1 MSAVLETRPTK
12 SAFAQYR
19 HSLWLLTMRDL
30 KVRYSTS
37 ALGYLWSI
45 IDPLLMAGIYYF
57 VFVVIF
63 NRGDAI
69 NQPYIIF
76 LLTGL
81 LPWMW
86 FSGAVGDMTRAFLK
100 ESKLIRS
107 TKIPRSIWVMR
118 IVLSKGIEFLASLPV
133 IAIFVFTTLSG
144 EHPAHIGWGSFYSLI
159 AIVIEGILIAGIGL
173 IVAPLVVFFRDLERA
188 VKLILRLLFYA
199 SPLVYGVSELDA
211 HQSLKTIASFNP
223 LTGIFSLYRASFF
236 PNELDWFA
244 VLISALLSIAILG
257 IGMLVFTRTIKNVL
271 KEI

>member
-1 MSAVLETRPTK
+1 MSAVLETRAVK
-12 SAFAQYR
+12 SPFERYR
-19 HSLWLLTMRDL
+19 HSLWLLTVRDL

-37 ALGYLWSI
+37 ALGYLWSV

-63 NRGDAI
+63 HRGGAV

-86 FSGAVGDMTRAFLK
+86 FNGAVGDMTRAFLK

-118 IVLSKGIEFLASLPV
+118 IVLSKGIEFAASLPV
-133 IAIFVFTTLSG
+133 IAIFALTTLGSA
-144 EHPAHIGWGSFYSLI
+144 HPARIGWEAFYSI
-159 AIVIEGILIAGIGL
+159 FAIIIEAILIAGVGL

-188 VKLILRLLFYA
+188 IKLVLRLLFYA
-199 SPLVYGVSELDA
+199 SPLVYGISELNG
-211 HQSLKTIASFNP
+211 HQWMKMIAAFNP

-236 PNELDWFA
+236 PSELDLF
-244 VLISALLSIAILG
+244 SIASSVVISLLVLA
-257 IGMLVFTRTIKNVL
+257 IGMLIFNRTIKTVL